1 MQLLQQFH
9 GWLKV
14 DEYVMNEASLKKR
27 ISVKLILFGGAVLLL
42 LTCVLGYML
51 LPDYR
56 NALEEQREKAG
67 VVITDRNGRILRILP
82 DARDH
87 LSIWYSI
94 DSIPDI
100 VKTCFIVSEDKRFRY
115 HPGFD
120 PIAIIRA
127 VQSNIASGKTVS
139 GASTITQQVVRLI
152 EPRPRTIRSKIIEFI
167 CALKMEIQLS
177 KDRILELHLN
187 LSPMGRNI
195 YGVGLA
201 SRTYFGKDLQSIN
214 VAEAAALAVLPR
226 SPSRFNPRWQSGQ
239 RMLIAEKDRLL
250 TTMAELGLLSNQS
263 LAVMVG
269 PAIRFVNR
277 PTPLEAPHLV
287 DLVMARG
294 GRGNGNIRTTIDL
307 DLQKSS
313 ERIVR
318 SHKARLNRMGIS
330 QVGLMI
336 ASVNPGEILT
346 LIGSLDYSEK
356 DLGYN
361 NAVLALRSA
370 GSTLKPFLYTLSLE
384 RGMQPS
390 EEIADTFRSYRTPHG
405 DYLPFNADRRW
416 YGPVSLRSALGNSL
430 NIPAVKTIRELGIK
444 DFYELLGSL
453 QLCNPKIADSGEYGL
468 GLAIGNIEVNLFR
481 LVQAYRVFATQ
492 GLFGQ
497 LTFIAGEMH
506 PGPSA
511 SRVFSRE
518 SSYLTTHILSDPAA
532 RLLTFGNPDYLDFK
546 FPVALKTGTSSKY
559 KDCWIVAYTSR
570 HVIGLWGGNFSGA
583 PGSGASAAALG
594 PILKELIVHLY
605 SAEEPEAF
613 PRPQGLEETTI
624 CWMSGKIA
632 RPDCPYVTKD
642 LIRTS
647 ETLGKCELNH
657 ENDRHDLAS
666 TYAHWLNRRETQQG
680 SGRYRLM
687 HSIHDPTDTIMGKF
701 SSARGKGIEIVS
713 PHNHDCFILSPHNAR
728 KVLFRAI
735 PRPAVDYVTWLLNG
749 TEVARTQ
756 APYEFAWEMSRGTY
770 TVLAVTPYKNA
781 ARIVIHVE

>member
-1 MQLLQQFH
+1 
-9 GWLKV
+9 
-14 DEYVMNEASLKKR
+14 MNGASLKNKL
-27 ISVKLILFGGAVLLL
+27 SVRYIVLGGAALLL
-42 LTCVLGYML
+42 FTCVIGYTL

-67 VVITDRNGRILRILP
+67 VVITDRNGRILRIVP
-82 DARDH
+82 DNRDH
-87 LSIWYSI
+87 LSIWYPI

-127 VQSNIASGKTVS
+127 IQSNVSRGKTVS

-152 EPRPRTIRSKIIEFI
+152 EPRPRTIRSKIIEFV
-167 CALKMEIQLS
+167 CALKMEMQLS
-177 KDRILELHLN
+177 KDSILELHLN

-201 SRTYFGKDLQSIN
+201 SRTYFGKDLHSVN
-214 VAEAAALAVLPR
+214 VAEAAVLAVLPR

-239 RMLIAEKDRLL
+239 KMLLAEKDRLL
-250 TTMAELGLLSNQS
+250 TTMTELGLLSAQS
-263 LAVMVG
+263 LAVMLG
-269 PAIRFVNR
+269 PVIRFVNR
-277 PTPLEAPHLV
+277 PLPLEAPHLV

-294 GRGNGNIRTTIDL
+294 ASPKRNVRTTIDL

-313 ERIVR
+313 ELIVR
-318 SHKARLNRMGIS
+318 SHQARLHRMGIS

-336 ASVNPGEILT
+336 ASVHPGEVQALV
-346 LIGSLDYSEK
+346 GSMDYSAK

-370 GSTLKPFLYTLSLE
+370 GSTLKPFLYALSLE

-390 EEIADTFRSYRTPHG
+390 EEIPDTFRSYRTPHG

-444 DFYELLGSL
+444 DFFELLDSL
-453 QLCNPKIADSGEYGL
+453 QLCNPKVSDSEEYGL
-468 GLAIGNIEVNLFR
+468 GLAIGNIEVSLYR
-481 LVQAYRVFATQ
+481 LVQAYRVFAAQ

-497 LTFIAGEMH
+497 LTFIAGETR
-506 PGPSA
+506 PEPSA
-511 SRVFSRE
+511 KVFSRE
-518 SSYLTTHILSDPAA
+518 SSYLVTHILSDPAA
-532 RLLTFGNPDYLDFK
+532 RLLTFGNPDYLNFK

-559 KDCWIVAYTSR
+559 KDCWILAYTSR

-583 PGSGASAAALG
+583 AGSGASAAALG

-605 SAEEPEAF
+605 SAEEPETF
-613 PRPQGLEETTI
+613 PRPQGLEEATI
-624 CWMSGKIA
+624 CSMSGKLA
-632 RPDCPYVTKD
+632 RADCPYVTKE

-647 ETLGKCELNH
+647 ETLDKCELKH
-657 ENDRHDLAS
+657 ENDKHDLAS
-666 TYAHWLNRRETQQG
+666 TYAHWLNRREAEQG

-687 HSIHDPTDTIMGKF
+687 RSMHDSANVTDKF
-701 SSARGKGIEIVS
+701 GSGRGKGIEIVS
-713 PHNHDCFILSPHNAR
+713 PHNHDCFILSPHNSR

-735 PRPAVDYVTWLLNG
+735 PRPAVEYVTWLLNG
-749 TEVARTQ
+749 TEIVRTP
-756 APYEFAWEMSRGTY
+756 APYEFAWEMIRGTH
-770 TVLAVTPYKNA
+770 TVLAVTPHKNA